1 LTPEQTPV
9 GLRGDFVA
17 LSVTDNGCGIAP
29 DILSLVFDPFFT
41 TKGANKGSGLG
52 LSQVHGFAHQS
63 RGTVTISSELGRGT
77 CVTLYLPRAIGEAK
91 KERDE
96 RDGVIDHRE
105 GGTVLVVEDNP
116 EVAKITEQMVRQL
129 GYRVQRAESA
139 ATALELAGQ
148 VRFQLVISDI
158 VMAGSMDGVGLA
170 RALRQQHP
178 ELPIVLVTGYSS
190 SATAA
195 ELEFAVLRKPF
206 ELSRLSRAI
215 AKATA
220 ETNGSGSDNVIRLR
234 RRTMTAPER
243 QRTPDDEARERPGH
257 DDQGPDAPA

>member
-1 LTPEQTPV
+1 
-9 GLRGDFVA
+9 
-17 LSVTDNGCGIAP
+17 
-29 DILSLVFDPFFT
+29 
-41 TKGANKGSGLG
+41 
-52 LSQVHGFAHQS
+52 
-63 RGTVTISSELGRGT
+63 
-77 CVTLYLPRAIGEAK
+77 LPRATGEAK

-96 RDGVIDHRE
+96 RDGVIDYRE

-116 EVAKITEQMVRQL
+116 EVAKVTEQMARQL

-139 ATALELAGQ
+139 ATALELASH

-178 ELPIVLVTGYSS
+178 DLPIVLVTGYSS

-206 ELSRLSRAI
+206 ELSHLSRAI
-215 AKATA
+215 AKATV
-220 ETNGSGSDNVIRLR
+220 ETDASGGDNVIRLR

-243 QRTPDDEARERPGH
+243 QKTPDGKARERPGH

>member
-1 LTPEQTPV
+1 
-9 GLRGDFVA
+9 
-17 LSVTDNGCGIAP
+17 
-29 DILSLVFDPFFT
+29 
-41 TKGANKGSGLG
+41 
-52 LSQVHGFAHQS
+52 
-63 RGTVTISSELGRGT
+63 
-77 CVTLYLPRAIGEAK
+77 
-91 KERDE
+91 
-96 RDGVIDHRE
+96 
-105 GGTVLVVEDNP
+105 VLVVEDNP